1 MTTPPKILPAM
12 TLTDFCYANIF
23 LGCVGL
29 LEGPIL
35 PAKVLTNYCYNNLF
49 FDCSALKKIVCYA
62 TSGINSTNT
71 REWVKGVS
79 STGDFYKDTNASWP
93 SGVGGIPS
101 GWTVHTSL

>member
-12 TLTDFCYANIF
+12 TLTDYCYANIF
-23 LGCVGL
+23 LHCTGL

-35 PAKVLTNYCYNNLF
+35 PAQVLTSHCYDNLF
-49 FDCSALKKIVCYA
+49 NGCTSIKKIVCYA

-71 REWVKGVS
+71 GNWVKNVS
-79 STGDFYKDTNASWP
+79 STGDFYKDANVSWP
-93 SGVGGIPS
+93 TGASGIPS